1 MKKAIKLLVS
11 LLGVT
16 VLLAACNAPKKDAT
30 KETTESDDKV
40 IQVATALDSS
50 EKILDIANK
59 EAEKEGYEIK
69 VVRVNDN
76 VQYNKLLNDKEVDAN
91 FSQHGPFMEEFNEAN
106 DGNLVI
112 AQKVYDAR
120 VGFYSKEYKDVADIP
135 NGGKVAIP
143 NDASNQGR
151 ALAILDEKGLITL
164 KSDVGFNGTVKDI
177 EENPKEFEFVEIDL
191 LNLASAYDEKGIVL
205 VYNYP
210 TYLTKIG
217 LTPED
222 ALFLEVPNDDH
233 YAISVAAREDN
244 IDSEKIKVLQKSVA
258 SEAVRE
264 HLKEENGDSLV
275 PSF

>member
-1 MKKAIKLLVS
+1 MKKSSKVLLGLLGVS
-11 LLGVT
+11 LL
-16 VLLAACNAPKKDAT
+16 LAGCGAKDNAST
-30 KETTESDDKV
+30 KESKTKEDKV
-40 IQVATALDSS
+40 IKVATALDSS
-50 EKILDIANK
+50 EKILNIANK
-59 EAEKEGYEIK
+59 EAEKEGYTIEI
-69 VVRVNDN
+69 VRVNDN
-76 VQYNKLLNDKEVDAN
+76 VQYNKLLNEKEVDAN
-91 FSQHGPFMEEFNEAN
+91 FSQHGPFMEEFNEAQS
-106 DGNLVI
+106 GNLVI

-120 VGFYSKEYKDVADIP
+120 VGFYSKEYKNVEDIP

-151 ALAILDEKGLITL
+151 ALAILDEKGLIKL
-164 KSDVGFNGTVKDI
+164 KDGVGFNGTVKDVV
-177 EENPKEFEFVEIDL
+177 ENPKEFEFVEIDL

-222 ALFLEVPNDDH
+222 ALFLEAPNDNH

-244 IDSEKIKVLQKSVA
+244 IDTEKIKVLQKSVG
-258 SEAVRE
+258 SDAVRTYLEEE
-264 HLKEENGDSLV
+264 HGESLV